1 MMLRTT
7 QKNTFNKMKYMFKHS
22 FMKLGIVALL
32 CMVSAIRVAAEDG
45 VILTLKSGQK
55 VNFMFSNKPCIAVS
69 DAELIIATAD
79 GQKLSYDYAEV
90 HNISFSTT
98 ASTDIKEI
106 TAKHDTE
113 VTFKTNAGVLSVYN
127 MPVGESVSIY
137 TLSGQHIAMQKQT
150 TEGTVLNIPVKV
162 NGVLIVR
169 TSTGICYRILIQ

>member
-7 QKNTFNKMKYMFKHS
+7 QKSTFYKMKYMFKHS

-55 VNFMFSNKPCIAVS
+55 VNFMFSNKPSIAVS